1 MGRSEVGRG
10 GPAPTGLR
18 RSARLFSDF
27 LHEQD
32 DPARFYGALAR
43 DSVAM
48 VSDYGPL
55 AGKLVLDVG
64 AGPLYFAQ
72 AFEGAG
78 ATYIGCDV
86 DAGDFA
92 HQTEAS
98 LAVACVG
105 QQLPFRDGSVDVAFT
120 SNVLEHV
127 PDPEVLC
134 RELVRVTRP
143 GGVAIA
149 SFTNWL
155 SPWGGHETS
164 PWHYLGGEYAV
175 RRYRR
180 KHGKDPKNRVDTSLF
195 RLSVAD
201 ALRMAPRI
209 EGADVLDVRPRYWPG
224 WSRPMLK
231 VPGLREVATWNL
243 WITWRKHEV
252 R

>member
-1 MGRSEVGRG
+1 MAGQTVGRDG
-10 GPAPTGLR
+10 IR
-18 RSARLFSDF
+18 RSVDLFKAFRL
-27 LHEQD
+27 EQTQ
-32 DPARFYGALAR
+32 PEVFYSTLAADTIRGIERHRSVDGA
-43 DSVAM
+43 V
-48 VSDYGPL
+48 
-55 AGKLVLDVG
+55 VLDIG
-64 AGPLYFAQ
+64 AGRPQFAD
-72 AFEGAG
+72 AF
-78 ATYIGCDV
+78 V
-86 DAGDFA
+86 DAGSIYAGLDPDVSMLEFA
-92 HQTEAS
+92 TSDRALPIAGDG
-98 LAVACVG
+98 LA
-105 QQLPFRDGSVDVAFT
+105 LPFRSGCADIVLA

-127 PDPEVLC
+127 PDPAAFGNEMM
-134 RELVRVTRP
+134 RVTKI
-143 GGVAIA
+143 GGYAVI
-149 SFTNWL
+149 SYTNWL